1 MNYRRFF
8 LRSLVM
14 LMAVAMV
21 LTGLTRLPVS
31 HAADHRDSITADAN
45 QEGDMTDVFAF
56 LDPEFPDRLV
66 MSLPVNP
73 FANPSELPSYRFSEE
88 FLYQLKIDNN
98 GDSIPDYVVQVKFES
113 DNGAPP
119 QTYKMKFGPAK
130 NPRTPQLNEVVDS
143 ELNENQTI
151 CSGNVYAGGVS
162 NRASTDGQGF
172 IFQGNQAGVQ
182 CFAGIRDDS
191 FVTDVSQAV
200 FRIGLN
206 PNPARNANNHDQ
218 DVFRAFDSPTQGPLR
233 GRPLRLDGTS
243 GVDGFGGYNAST
255 IAIEIPKSLVAGPGF
270 PARGTTVIPAGT
282 NVPANTLG
290 IAVGTNP
297 SIPACPGCIGVWGT
311 VSRAKGDHFDPSWIQ
326 PFGRP
331 GNNLQTPQDYIQF
344 ERMGQQLFST
354 VFIWRQP
361 PTNAVG
367 EFTDVT
373 DNKVK
378 DVYNRLA
385 PQWDVPNFGYLVPD
399 SLVFDPAFGE
409 NSIQG
414 RRALLEAGGF
424 TSPGNGTQILLDQLA
439 PPYNVLR
446 STNTDKRLLEE
457 LLLPDLIR
465 VDLNNPPDN
474 APTAPR
480 PYAQTASNSSSYFG
494 VLSIGMQQARRPA
507 DDVTD
512 IYLRMGRELVDVAY
526 SNPNPPPPRH
536 ALVCELLAN
545 GTGTCQDPRV
555 SAVLQGTDFVEPT
568 QADIEDLT
576 EQGVDRY
583 NPRSD
588 VIASRFPFFADEH
601 PVPGENTGGG
611 TTGFPSQN
619 DQGTG
624 GKTVR

>member
-8 LRSLVM
+8 LRTFV
-14 LMAVAMV
+14 LMMALGMT
-21 LTGLTRLPVS
+21 LTGITFSPVS
-31 HAADHRDSITADAN
+31 HAADHRDSVTADAN

-73 FANPSELPSYRFSEE
+73 FANPSELPSYRFAEE

-98 GDSIPDYVVQVKFES
+98 GDSIPDYVVQVKFTS
-113 DNGAPP
+113 NNGAPP
-119 QTYKMKFGPAK
+119 QTYKMKFGVAK
-130 NPRTPQLNEVVDS
+130 NPRSPQLNEVTDT
-143 ELNENQTI
+143 ELNDSYTI
-151 CSGNVYAGGVS
+151 CSGNVYAGGVG
-162 NRASTDGQGF
+162 NRATTDGQGF

-200 FRIGLN
+200 FRVGLN
-206 PNPARNANNHDQ
+206 PNQARNANNHDQ
-218 DVFRAFDSPTQGPLR
+218 DIFRSFDSPTLGPLR
-233 GRPLRLDGTS
+233 GRPLRPDGTS
-243 GVDGFGGYNAST
+243 GVDGFGGFNAST

-270 PARGTTVIPAGT
+270 PARGTTVVGPNTAG
-282 NVPANTLG
+282 VPEGPTAT
-290 IAVGTNP
+290 
-297 SIPACPGCIGVWGT
+297 IPACPGCIGVWGT

-326 PFGRP
+326 PFTRP
-331 GNNLQTPQDYIQF
+331 SNNLNGPNDYTQF

-354 VFIWRQP
+354 VFIWQQP

-367 EFTDVT
+367 AFTDIT
-373 DNKVK
+373 DNKIK

-385 PQWDVPNFGYLVPD
+385 PQWDVQNFGYLVPD
-399 SLVFDPAFGE
+399 SLIFDPAFGE
-409 NSIQG
+409 NSIQV
-414 RRALLEAGGF
+414 RRAILEAGGF
-424 TSPGNGTQILLDQLA
+424 TAPGNGTSIMLDQLA
-439 PPYNVLR
+439 PPYNTLR

-457 LLLPDLIR
+457 LLLPDVIR
-465 VDLNNPPDN
+465 VDMSNLPDN
-474 APTAPR
+474 TPSTPR
-480 PYAQTASNSSSYFG
+480 PYAQTGSNSSSYFG
-494 VLSIGMQQARRPA
+494 ILSIGMQNGRRPA
-507 DDVTD
+507 DDVLD

-526 SNPNPPPPRH
+526 TNPNPPSPRH
-536 ALVCELLAN
+536 ALVCQLLLN

-555 SAVLQGTDFVEPT
+555 SVVLQGTDFVEPT
-568 QADIEDLT
+568 QADIEDMT

-588 VIASRFPFFADEH
+588 VIASHFPFFADEH
-601 PVPGENTGGG
+601 PVPGENSGGG